1 MTFLGITKRR
11 KPVEKYE
18 KRKLGFNEIKI
29 FEEFLEEIKVLREN
43 IGIKFVFIED
53 GWGKEEILR
62 GRVSYMGNLV
72 LAPNYV
78 ALLSEVKEGY
88 ISNAAYILEQIMLKA
103 VELNVGSCWIFVE
116 KDADRLKTDLGVN
129 APGELTAMIAL
140 GYPKTHIRHTDK
152 SEDLHINIDDFVFKN
167 EWGKTIYH
175 GELKTMGIEEALNSL
190 VLVPSWVNPQP
201 WKLIIHNDQIILT
214 VGGRDIDEKYLL
226 FDAGIM
232 MLYMENAFKEAGL
245 PARWSIYREEL
256 DGDFSEYNI
265 PSEYQIIGTL
275 HI

>member
-1 MTFLGITKRR
+1 MTFLGIIKER
-11 KPVEKYE
+11 KPIEEYE
-18 KRKLGFNEIKI
+18 KRKLSLDEIKI
-29 FEEFLEEIKVLREN
+29 FEEFLEEIEVLRKN

-62 GRVSYMGNLV
+62 ERVSYMGNLV

-88 ISNAAYILEQIMLKA
+88 LSNAAYILEQIMLKA
-103 VELNVGSCWIFVE
+103 VDLNIGSCWIFVE
-116 KDADRLKTDLGVN
+116 EDADGLKMDLGVD
-129 APGELTAMIAL
+129 AHGELIAMIAL
-140 GYPKTHIRHTDK
+140 GYPKTHIHHTDK

-167 EWGKTIYH
+167 EWGKTICH
-175 GELKTMGIEEALNSL
+175 EELKTTGMGEALNGL
-190 VLVPSWVNPQP
+190 RLTPSWVNPRP

-214 VGGRDIDEKYLL
+214 VGGKDIDEKYLL
-226 FDAGIM
+226 IDAGIM